1 MTERKPP
8 GEAWESFTERR
19 IREAQAEGAFENLP
33 GFGRPIPGIDE
44 PLDENWWI
52 REKLRR
58 EQINAVPPIIAARL
72 EVEKTL
78 VAIRQLSSEHLV
90 RRRLEQL
97 NESIRRAHFSHI
109 AGPADGISPL
119 DIESEVTRWRAERQ
133 QPPSG

>member
-78 VAIRQLSSEHLV
+78 VAIRQGWSSSTSQSGGRTSRTSRD
-90 RRRLEQL
+90 RRTGSHRWIL
-97 NESIRRAHFSHI
+97 NPR
-109 AGPADGISPL
+109 
-119 DIESEVTRWRAERQ
+119 
-133 QPPSG
+133 